1 MITVEEFLERLCR
14 LGGERRR
21 PLPRKRRDR
30 QILIKSILMQLDSA
44 RSYSE
49 PEINEILKLW
59 NSRVAPG
66 IETDHVTL
74 RRLLVDQGWLER
86 TADGRSYRV
95 GFPPR
100 PPAFDLEIDDLDLP
114 ATMTVYRQ
122 DFAHRRKMKDRG
134 RC

>member
-21 PLPRKRRDR
+21 PLPRKQRDR
-30 QILIKSILMQLDSA
+30 QILIKSILLQLDSA

-86 TADGRSYRV
+86 TADGRSYRM

-100 PPAFDLEIDDLDLP
+100 PPAFELEIDDLDLP
-114 ATMTVYRQ
+114 ATLT
-122 DFAHRRKMKDRG
+122 AHRHKMKDRG